1 MSCKTSWNICR
12 GMATSAMGSAAMLVA
27 TLGYGVPADIRQLDL
42 NGTDPRFLYFD
53 QKSTVS
59 LIVDQLCV

>member
-1 MSCKTSWNICR
+1 VPPFAALRTLCARHNRRVDTWPSS
-12 GMATSAMGSAAMLVA
+12 SAS
-27 TLGYGVPADIRQLDL
+27 LGYGVPADIRQLDL
-42 NGTDPRFLYFD
+42 NGTNPQFLYFD

>member
-1 MSCKTSWNICR
+1 
-12 GMATSAMGSAAMLVA
+12 MLVA

-42 NGTDPRFLYFD
+42 NGTDPQFLYFD